1 MKMTNETSSTDETS
15 SIDVSVKKKAAAA
28 QPVVETFDLTLTEF
42 CLRLSTEKVGP
53 EMIAG
58 FQHSQNAKGVIKAS
72 SESFRSAFK
81 RFVVQP
87 A

>member
-1 MKMTNETSSTDETS
+1 MINETNSTDETS
-15 SIDVSVKKKAAAA
+15 FTDVSVKRKASAAH
-28 QPVVETFDLTLTEF
+28 PVVETFDLTLTEF

-58 FQHSQNAKGVIKAS
+58 FQHSQTAKGVIKAS
-72 SESFRSAFK
+72 SASFRSAFD